1 MKSTLYH
8 FLLNCQKHAATRCYS
23 PTEFQ
28 DGFRLR
34 KSKNMISENLVN
46 FSTIHFLTFPGD
58 FEGDTVYGG
67 VGKGCAVTLVDRKS
81 KLLVAAIASNR
92 EKETIRNAFLRAFA
106 LTEHSIPIETITLDN
121 GSEFADFVNIES
133 DLQTTIYFADP
144 HSPWQRGL
152 NENTNDIL
160 RFFYPKGTNFL
171 NVTEEEFQDVIHLIN
186 SRPRK
191 CLGYLSPL
199 EFLAKKCCT

>member
-1 MKSTLYH
+1 M
-8 FLLNCQKHAATRCYS
+8 
-23 PTEFQ
+23 
-28 DGFRLR
+28 
-34 KSKNMISENLVN
+34 
-46 FSTIHFLTFPGD
+46 GD

-199 EFLAKKCCT
+199 EFLTKKCCT